1 MNCGELRNAIAEMHA
16 ADLRSMPN
24 EGHLSECL
32 DCRRYFQ
39 QMSHLAAAL
48 DDLVIPRP
56 ASLQLPQGVMTKAA
70 VGGHKVWIL
79 AAAIAI
85 MTIAMA
91 TAAYISYS
99 AQDASERA
107 GMKQVEFTGHGEAR
121 RVVSP
126 QNGQLMREQSKPSP
140 SNPSRN

>member
-1 MNCGELRNAIAEMHA
+1 
-16 ADLRSMPN
+16 MPN
-24 EGHLSECL
+24 GGHLEECL

-39 QMSHLAAAL
+39 QMSNLTAAL
-48 DDLVIPRP
+48 DDLIIPCP
-56 ASLQLPQGVMTKAA
+56 ASLQLPQGVMAKATI
-70 VGGHKVWIL
+70 GRPKVWVL

-85 MTIAMA
+85 TTIAMA
-91 TAAYISYS
+91 TAAYINYY

-107 GMKQVEFTGHGEAR
+107 GTKQVEFTGHGKAR

-126 QNGQLMREQSKPSP
+126 QSGQLEQEQSKPSP